1 MDIKPVMSK
10 FGFGHRGTRHIVI
23 DHEGELWL
31 KMAPAALGGFLPM
44 GATSLPGTL
53 RVEPLEDGQT
63 VPFTYTATEGFLE
76 LITKK
81 GSKVT
86 FAIDKEAGALRIA
99 GNTALRLNGV
109 ASAAFVTTLKTADG
123 VIIGAGTT
131 RYFMAPNKGNISFDD
146 SWILDQFHSVT
157 PVLDVEPVEGAFELY
172 AFDLPA
178 DMDIPVVTK
187 TLDACAADNSAEFKA
202 FIDTLV
208 DVPAEY
214 SDVKEQLAYPIWLCH
229 RDMERDTEVLV
240 ANKYD
245 STLTN
250 SWLMSVASMA
260 FKDAKKAI
268 GMILAYPVELPLIA
282 GVASARLLEDNM
294 LCDSRG
300 EIFKVYEALE
310 AAARKC
316 VKERTVD
323 QDGLSYYAY
332 RFESGRERSPAFF
345 TVGEPVLAPDLNAY
359 LIIVSDVLGK
369 LAYMEYDVGAGQKWE
384 ARAKALL
391 SLLIAELW
399 DGNSFIGRNPYTG
412 EASQPDEFLSLI
424 PIVLGSRLP
433 PEIIGKLAA
442 EITPDVTGS
451 AVGLLLAGGL
461 FDAGEKDAA
470 KKIAQKAL
478 ETVRSNGIQCPFYGA
493 SLLAL
498 SHKVL
503 L

>member
-10 FGFGHRGTRHIVI
+10 FGFGHRVIRHIII
-23 DHEGELWL
+23 DQGGELWL
-31 KMAPAALGGFLPM
+31 KIAPAALGGFLPM

-53 RVEPLEDGQT
+53 RVEPLEDGKA
-63 VPFTYTATEGFLE
+63 VPYTYTATEGILE
-76 LITKK
+76 LITQK
-81 GSKVT
+81 GAKVK
-86 FAIDKEAGALRIA
+86 FAVDKDAGALRIA

-109 ASAAFVTTLKTADG
+109 ESAAFVTTLKTTDG
-123 VIIGAGTT
+123 IIISAGTT
-131 RYFMAPNKGNISFDD
+131 RYFMAAKKGKMTFDD
-146 SWILDQFHSVT
+146 SWILNQFHSVT

-178 DMDIPVVTK
+178 DTDVPVVTK

-208 DVPAEY
+208 DIPAEY

-229 RDMERDTEVLV
+229 RDMERGVEVLV

-250 SWLMSVASMA
+250 SWLMSIASMA

-268 GMILAYPVELPLIA
+268 GMILCYPVELPPIA
-282 GVASARLLEDNM
+282 GIAVLRLLEDNL

-316 VKERTVD
+316 IKERTAD
-323 QDGLSYYAY
+323 RNGLSFYAY

-345 TVGEPVLAPDLNAY
+345 KVGEPVLAPDLNTY
-359 LIIVSDVLGK
+359 LIIVSEVLGK
-369 LAYMEYDVGAGQKWE
+369 LANMEYDVGAGQKWE
-384 ARAKALL
+384 ARAKTLL
-391 SLLIAELW
+391 SMLIAELW
-399 DGNSFIGRNPYTG
+399 DGDSFIGKNAYTG
-412 EASQPDEFLSLI
+412 EASMPDEFLSLI
-424 PIVLGSRLP
+424 PIILGSRLP
-433 PEIIGKLAA
+433 QEIIGKLAA
-442 EITPDVTGS
+442 QITPEVTNS
-451 AVGLLLAGGL
+451 AMGLLLAGGL

-470 KKIAQKAL
+470 REIAQKAL
-478 ETVRSNGIQCPFYGA
+478 EAVRKDGIRCPFYGA

-498 SHKVL
+498 AHKVL